1 MFLNFN
7 GDLDPA
13 LTVDARLFIFNNLFN
28 IFKVDFFVPDPH
40 LHRMNADQQHRKKQR
55 FNQALIFFHIQ
66 APGSFKNEPVIKR
79 VGMNVKTKKLN
90 AQ

>member
-28 IFKVDFFVPDPH
+28 IFKVNFFVPDPH

-55 FNQALIFFHIQ
+55 FNQALIFFTSRLQGH
-66 APGSFKNEPVIKR
+66 SK
-79 VGMNVKTKKLN
+79 MNLLLSE
-90 AQ
+90 